1 MTEDSLSNDEYEC
14 ASPDDISLPPL
25 AETPESNVVQSD
37 IEEGCF
43 SSHSAH
49 TNQHSHQ
56 CHAQSEPSGTGAG
69 PVRQQRGSS
78 RTESCLT
85 PPSHRHSSTR
95 SVSRGWFQVLTPEQE
110 NRWRTEKEGE
120 NVSVFCVCSRF
131 RSESSSFSQSP
142 LITST
147 PPAHILKTSEDSVHQ
162 SAPLSMD
169 SPELSVPAGSHQ
181 SEKNNPLDSCSRKD
195 NVPEKKNF
203 LPTELSSRCNQ
214 PPKSPAT
221 QVKIT
226 QSGATEGETFSQTDP
241 IIPQSSYCPDPDL
254 HKDKT
259 SLHDTRFLKGGS
271 SSAISSP
278 QSEEEPASVS
288 KTQRTSLTS
297 TSTSAVTKRTVYVKS
312 SPSLGHSTL
321 AQASRSTSSPQ
332 EGPFSQS
339 GTPIHPVPQVCWFAQ
354 SPNLTDSVPSKDT
367 TQDAGTTIV
376 PRDGSLPQKN
386 LDSTRVFDQDVTSV
400 SVSHNNKP
408 TIVTVNQEP
417 THRESSPPFGGLPEV
432 HAPIPSQSNL
442 LSTIRTSRSAI
453 IRFGSHETICTK
465 QCVHDPGMTPSRP
478 VSHLHDAPLSSPPH
492 PLTPDHDANI
502 CQPVAIRE
510 EIQLTRQ
517 IRGPPLPASPAPP
530 RAQAETLPLGKA
542 SKLGPPCFTRP
553 LSKAT
558 VMEGAPVTLEVE
570 VTGHPEPTLTWW
582 VAYNQLDSNTHAS

>member
-1 MTEDSLSNDEYEC
+1 M
-14 ASPDDISLPPL
+14 
-25 AETPESNVVQSD
+25 
-37 IEEGCF
+37 
-43 SSHSAH
+43 
-49 TNQHSHQ
+49 
-56 CHAQSEPSGTGAG
+56 
-69 PVRQQRGSS
+69 
-78 RTESCLT
+78 
-85 PPSHRHSSTR
+85 
-95 SVSRGWFQVLTPEQE
+95 
-110 NRWRTEKEGE
+110 EKEGE
-120 NVSVFCVCSRF
+120 NVSAGSNCYFCVCYRF

-142 LITST
+142 LTTST
-147 PPAHILKTSEDSVHQ
+147 PPAHILKTSEDSVPQ
-162 SAPLSMD
+162 SAPLSMG

-195 NVPEKKNF
+195 NVPEKNF
-203 LPTELSSRCNQ
+203 LQTELSSRCNQ
-214 PPKSPAT
+214 PQKSPAT

-259 SLHDTRFLKGGS
+259 SLHDTRFLKCGS

-278 QSEEEPASVS
+278 RSADCESVFQQDTSTFQTREEPASVS
-288 KTQRTSLTS
+288 KTQRTSL

-312 SPSLGHSTL
+312 SPSLGHSTS
-321 AQASRSTSSPQ
+321 AQAGRSTSSPC
-332 EGPFSQS
+332 FSQS
-339 GTPIHPVPQVCWFAQ
+339 GTPIDPVPQVSWFAQ

-367 TQDAGTTIV
+367 TQDTGSTIG
-376 PRDGSLPQKN
+376 PRDSSLPQAN
-386 LDSTRVFDQDVTSV
+386 VDSSRVFDQDVTSV
-400 SVSHNNKP
+400 SVSHNSKP
-408 TIVTVNQEP
+408 TIATVNQK
-417 THRESSPPFGGLPEV
+417 HIQRESSPPSSSPRPWQGNGGLPGV

-453 IRFGSHETICTK
+453 RFGSHETVCTQ

-492 PLTPDHDANI
+492 PLTPDHDANV
-502 CQPVAIRE
+502 CQPMAIRE

-517 IRGPPLPASPAPP
+517 IRGPPLPASPALP

-542 SKLGPPCFTRP
+542 SNLGPPCFTRP

-582 VAYNQLDSNTHAS
+582 VAYNQLNINTHAS